1 MFIYWFYNINKILIL
16 FQNSP
21 NMYDN
26 QGKRLKD
33 VLVKLVNDDSL
44 FYYLHYDNSY
54 QLTNCYISLIRSNGA
69 KSGQQNTGSTNED
82 SVN

>member
-33 VLVKLVNDDSL
+33 VLLKLVNDDSL
-44 FYYLHYDNSY
+44 FPYLNYDNSF
-54 QLTNCYISLIRSNGA
+54 QLTNSYISFSRSTVA
-69 KSGQQNTGSTNED
+69 KSGQQITGSTNKD